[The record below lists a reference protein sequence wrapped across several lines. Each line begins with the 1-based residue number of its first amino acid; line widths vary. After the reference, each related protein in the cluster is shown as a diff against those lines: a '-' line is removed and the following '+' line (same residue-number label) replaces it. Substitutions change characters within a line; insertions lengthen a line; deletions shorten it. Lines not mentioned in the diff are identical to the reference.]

1 MLPLCYNQFNIPMYR
16 LYRQDIKNN
25 EGGIMMYIRN
35 DMPQFRRHD
44 IEYFS
49 TNNKDGRIEVLAVE
63 VTINKEKWLFIST
76 VQITFIF
83 IDFRVCDFAFAFK
96 TQNAPCVSRFK
107 RVLFSDRFQFA
118 F

>member
-1 MLPLCYNQFNIPMYR
+1 MMFPHIITDDSFPDNQFNIPMYR

-49 TNNKDGRIEVLAVE
+49 TNNKDGRIVGSLPP
-63 VTINKEKWLFIST
+63 VTENNTREKVF
-76 VQITFIF
+76 F
-83 IDFRVCDFAFAFK
+83 CY
-96 TQNAPCVSRFK
+96 
-107 RVLFSDRFQFA
+107 
-118 F
+118 